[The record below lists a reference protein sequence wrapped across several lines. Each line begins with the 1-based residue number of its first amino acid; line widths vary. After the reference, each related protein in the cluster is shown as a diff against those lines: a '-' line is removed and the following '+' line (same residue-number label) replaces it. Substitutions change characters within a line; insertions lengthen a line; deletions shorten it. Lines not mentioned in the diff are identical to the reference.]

1 MPAHPADECRANALH
16 CAEVAQHARTLD
28 DRSNFLA
35 FADTWYKLANEIDY
49 SDRLVA
55 FIDGLGVK
63 DPTQANTKAEEINS
77 GIRSLKRLTAAISC
91 RFLFLYSRSTCGGK
105 FWQLRQRLSAPRYSI
120 RGSPTII
127 DRCLTDGRTRRP
139 KPERS
144 CTPHQRG
151 PKGSSSA
158 GQIVTR
164 GFITYLWV

>member
-63 DPTQANTKAEEINS
+63 DPTLGNAKAEEIDS
-77 GIRSLKRLTAAISC
+77 GIRSLKRLTAAIV
-91 RFLFLYSRSTCGGK
+91 
-105 FWQLRQRLSAPRYSI
+105 AI
-120 RGSPTII
+120 
-127 DRCLTDGRTRRP
+127 
-139 KPERS
+139 
-144 CTPHQRG
+144 
-151 PKGSSSA
+151 SSSFMA
-158 GQIVTR
+158 DQLAAVDSGVSDSD
-164 GFITYLWV
+164 